1 MDYIKI
7 FEIPVQPRFCCNIF
21 SDVFWENGTQRY
33 NLLLSRKFLNI
44 STLKDFNCREGY
56 IKITNN
62 TINVVFIHT
71 LSVSEK
77 NEETALSL
85 DNCVVHNFEHDHSI

>member
-1 MDYIKI
+1 MDYIKF

-62 TINVVFIHT
+62 TINVVFIFY
-71 LSVSEK
+71 LK
-77 NEETALSL
+77 KIKETALSL
-85 DNCVVHNFEHDHSI
+85 DKCVVHNFEHDHSI